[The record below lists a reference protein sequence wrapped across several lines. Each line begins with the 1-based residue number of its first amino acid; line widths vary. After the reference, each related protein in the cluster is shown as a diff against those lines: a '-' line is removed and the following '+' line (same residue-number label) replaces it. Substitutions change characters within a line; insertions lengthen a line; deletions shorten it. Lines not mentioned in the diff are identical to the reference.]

1 VALGPAWRAG
11 DCGTAGRPYRRAY
24 RLAQFRRRRGQFL
37 AAGRPCHFYGVTLD
51 LSIMRKLTPRLLVPI
66 AEAAS
71 HGFAALLLTGPRRS
85 GKTTLLQL
93 MRLW

>member
-1 VALGPAWRAG
+1 
-11 DCGTAGRPYRRAY
+11 
-24 RLAQFRRRRGQFL
+24 
-37 AAGRPCHFYGVTLD
+37 
-51 LSIMRKLTPRLLVPI
+51 MRKLTPRLLVPI

-71 HGFAALLLTGPRRS
+71 RGFAALLLTGPWRS

>member
-1 VALGPAWRAG
+1 
-11 DCGTAGRPYRRAY
+11 
-24 RLAQFRRRRGQFL
+24 
-37 AAGRPCHFYGVTLD
+37 
-51 LSIMRKLTPRLLVPI
+51 MRKLTLRLLIPV

-71 HGFAALLLTGPRRS
+71 RGFAALLLTGPRRS